1 MNARLFG
8 ICHASSFRG
17 ARLEKEWIATLA
29 QDRIYIAAPIQRRF
43 AALTKR
49 RKGAR
54 PFGGLAAGS
63 FDRVAR
69 RRLTSLKRR

>member
-1 MNARLFG
+1 MS
-8 ICHASSFRG
+8 CFRA

-43 AALTKR
+43 AAPTV
-49 RKGAR
+49 AR
-54 PFGGLAAGS
+54 AGEWALPPGLVAGS

-69 RRLTSLKRR
+69 RRLTFARQS